1 MNHNLLSLTDRISLV
16 GELEHIRRHA
26 LRSAKVA
33 KAEDKIFYEV
43 TALQAQRLRREYQ
56 DKFLKCDD
64 KDWCL
69 TKSAAT
75 LKQLAYELALDANDL
90 EDMEN
95 LTDNILSHAYN
106 VDLTGC
112 ESCSN
117 DQEQASNELAI
128 KINEGLDK
136 LYSQNIASEI

>member
-1 MNHNLLSLTDRISLV
+1 MNHDLLSLTDRISLI

-33 KAEDKIFYEV
+33 KDKDKLFYEV
-43 TALQAQRLRREYQ
+43 TALQAQKLRREYQ
-56 DKFLKCDD
+56 AKYLDCDE

-69 TKSAAT
+69 AKSAAT
-75 LKQLAYELALDANDL
+75 LKQLTYELALDANDL
-90 EDMEN
+90 QDMEN

-117 DQEQASNELAI
+117 DQEQASNEIDI

-136 LYSQNIASEI
+136 LWPNQKTY